1 MADDNKNT
9 AGTENDTG
17 AQNNDGTQ
25 NTGGSQNTGGA
36 QDDKKYTETDMNNI
50 SKKNSEKAVAK
61 LLKEL
66 GITDKEKAKQILAK
80 AAEDEK
86 AAAAAAGTADSE
98 ANAQLTSQLAEA
110 QQQANNAVLEN
121 ILLVSKVKPE
131 KVARAVRLVDPKDCL
146 DEDGAFSREKAETAV
161 KALLKDWPELTEQ
174 ADGSAVGFS
183 IGGDGKQ
190 GGDNKSGAAKKS
202 PAQKSW
208 NRFNY

>member
-1 MADDNKNT
+1 MADDNKT
-9 AGTENDTG
+9 ATGTEPGAG
-17 AQNNDGTQ
+17 AQNDDGTQ
-25 NTGGSQNTGGA
+25 NTRGT
-36 QDDKKYTETDMNNI
+36 QDDKKYTDADLNNI

-66 GITDKEKAKQILAK
+66 GITDREKAKQILAK

-98 ANAQLTSQLAEA
+98 ANAQLASQLAEA

-121 ILLVSKVKPE
+121 ILLMSKVKSE
-131 KVARAVRLVDPKDCL
+131 KVARAARLIDQKDCL
-146 DEDGAFSREKAETAV
+146 DEDGAFSREKAEAAV

-174 ADGSAVGFS
+174 ADGGSVGFS